1 MRLLDTNILSQLDP
15 ARGSRDADLIQWMD
29 RNGGSLFLSVM
40 TLTEI
45 ENGILKLRRKGAS
58 QRAAALSAMLAA
70 VMARF
75 ADRILP
81 MDVKVALRVAEL
93 NDFAHPLTIELAD
106 LIIAATASVHDLTVL
121 TRNLRHF
128 TPLGVKA
135 INPFA
140 GLPERP

>member
-93 NDFAHPLTIELAD
+93 NDFAHPVTIELAD

-135 INPFA
+135 INPLA